1 MIDTSKILTQ
11 ADQYAFSL
19 FDVNLIDFD
28 MLEYDKNGIISLP
41 LITSNLPKPN
51 ETFDDEDTMTMIT
64 DAIDYGDVWFT
75 YNAIDHKVEDLVT
88 EIHCIQQQIFCDNAI
103 YFMEQSQHPEY
114 DKYKQIY
121 DKFIA
126 DIEDKLKEQVKIIM
140 TDVKGKFVKDKFIK
154 DTYLQARQHNG
165 QNIYY
170 VISRWWEKV
179 AKGKVDFVDIDNGEG
194 TVFVALNN
202 WH

>member
-28 MLEYDKNGIISLP
+28 MIEYDKNGIISLP

-51 ETFDDEDTMTMIT
+51 EPFDYEDTMTMIA
-64 DAIDYGDVWFT
+64 DAIDYGDMWFT
-75 YNAIDHKVEDLVT
+75 YNAIDHKVEELVI
-88 EIHCIQQQIFCDNAI
+88 EIHCVQQQIFCNAI
-103 YFMEQSQHPEY
+103 ICLMEQTQHPEY

-126 DIEDKLKEQVKIIM
+126 DIKDKLKEQVREIM
-140 TDVKGKFVKDKFIK
+140 TDAKGEFVKDKFIK
-154 DTYLQARQHNG
+154 SAYIQARTDKQK
-165 QNIYY
+165 NIFYT
-170 VISRWWEKV
+170 IHRWWEKLIQ
-179 AKGKVDFVDIDNGEG
+179 GDIEFVDITNGDG
-194 TVFVALNN
+194 TVYVARND
-202 WH
+202 

>member
-28 MLEYDKNGIISLP
+28 MLEYDRNGIISLP

-51 ETFDDEDTMTMIT
+51 EPFDDEDTMTMIT
-64 DAIDYGDVWFT
+64 DAIDYGDMWFT
-75 YNAIDHKVEDLVT
+75 YNAIDHKVEELVI
-88 EIHCIQQQIFCDNAI
+88 EIHCVQQQIFCNAI
-103 YFMEQSQHPEY
+103 ICLMEQTQHPEY

-126 DIEDKLKEQVKIIM
+126 DIKDKLKEQVREIM
-140 TDVKGKFVKDKFIK
+140 TDAKGEFVKDKFIK
-154 DTYLQARQHNG
+154 SAYIQARTDKQK
-165 QNIYY
+165 NIFYT
-170 VISRWWEKV
+170 VHRWWEKLIQ
-179 AKGKVDFVDIDNGEG
+179 GDIEFVDITNGDG
-194 TVFVALNN
+194 TVYVARND
-202 WH
+202 

>member
-51 ETFDDEDTMTMIT
+51 EPFDDEDTMTMIT
-64 DAIDYGDVWFT
+64 DAIDYGDMWFT
-75 YNAIDHKVEDLVT
+75 YNAIDHKVEELVI
-88 EIHCIQQQIFCDNAI
+88 EIHCVQQQIFCNAI
-103 YFMEQSQHPEY
+103 ICLMEQTQHPEY

-121 DKFIA
+121 DKFIT
-126 DIEDKLKEQVKIIM
+126 DIKDKLKEQIRKIM
-140 TDVKGKFVKDKFIK
+140 TDVKGEFVKDKFIK
-154 DTYLQARQHNG
+154 SAYIQARTDKQKDIFYTIH
-165 QNIYY
+165 
-170 VISRWWEKV
+170 RWWEKLIE
-179 AKGKVDFVDIDNGEG
+179 GDIEFVDITNGDG
-194 TVFVALNN
+194 TVYVARND
-202 WH
+202 

>member
-28 MLEYDKNGIISLP
+28 MIEYDKNGIISLP

-51 ETFDDEDTMTMIT
+51 EPFDNEDTMTMIA
-64 DAIDYGDVWFT
+64 DAIDYGDMWFT
-75 YNAIDHKVEDLVT
+75 YNAIDHKVEELVI
-88 EIHCIQQQIFCDNAI
+88 EIHCVQQQIFCNAI
-103 YFMEQSQHPEY
+103 ICLMEQTQHPEY

-126 DIEDKLKEQVKIIM
+126 DIKDKLKEQVREIM
-140 TDVKGKFVKDKFIK
+140 TDAKGEFVKDKFIK
-154 DTYLQARQHNG
+154 SAYIQARTDKQK
-165 QNIYY
+165 NIFYT
-170 VISRWWEKV
+170 IHRWWEKLV
-179 AKGKVDFVDIDNGEG
+179 EGDIEFVDITNGDG
-194 TVFVALNN
+194 TVYVARND
-202 WH
+202 

>member
-28 MLEYDKNGIISLP
+28 MLEYDRNGIISLP

-51 ETFDDEDTMTMIT
+51 EPFDDEDTMTMIA
-64 DAIDYGDVWFT
+64 DAIDYGDMWFT
-75 YNAIDHKVEDLVT
+75 YNAIDHKVEELVI
-88 EIHCIQQQIFCDNAI
+88 EIHCVQQQIFCDTI
-103 YFMEQSQHPEY
+103 ICLMEHTQYPEY

-126 DIEDKLKEQVKIIM
+126 DIEDKLKEQIRVIM
-140 TDVKGKFVKDKFIK
+140 TDVKGEFVKDKFIK
-154 DTYLQARQHNG
+154 SAYIQARTDKQKDIFYTIH
-165 QNIYY
+165 
-170 VISRWWEKV
+170 RWWEKLIE
-179 AKGKVDFVDIDNGEG
+179 GDIEFVDITNGDG
-194 TVFVALNN
+194 TVYVARDD
-202 WH
+202 

>member
-51 ETFDDEDTMTMIT
+51 EPFDDEDTMTMIT
-64 DAIDYGDVWFT
+64 DAIDYGDMWFT
-75 YNAIDHKVEDLVT
+75 YNAIDHKVEELVI
-88 EIHCIQQQIFCDNAI
+88 EIHCIQQQIPCDVI
-103 YFMEQSQHPEY
+103 IRLMEQTQHPEY

-126 DIEDKLKEQVKIIM
+126 DIKDKFKEQIRAMM
-140 TDVKGKFVKDKFIK
+140 TDVKGEFEKDAIGE
-154 DTYLQARQHNG
+154 DTYFQSRLDTDGNDVYYIIYKWWDKLFKGEVNFADVVNG
-165 QNIYY
+165 T
-170 VISRWWEKV
+170 
-179 AKGKVDFVDIDNGEG
+179 G
-194 TVFVALNN
+194 TVWVARD
-202 WH
+202 

>member
-41 LITSNLPKPN
+41 LITSNIPKPN
-51 ETFDDEDTMTMIT
+51 EPFDNEMIMTMIT
-64 DAIDYGDVWFT
+64 DTINYGDMWFT
-75 YNAIDHKVEDLVT
+75 YNAIDHKVEELVI
-88 EIHCIQQQIFCDNAI
+88 EIHCIQQQIPCDVI
-103 YFMEQSQHPEY
+103 IRLMEQTQHPEY

-126 DIEDKLKEQVKIIM
+126 DIKDKLKEQVRKIM
-140 TDVKGKFVKDKFIK
+140 TDAKGEFVKDKFIK
-154 DTYLQARQHNG
+154 SAYIQARTDKQK
-165 QNIYY
+165 NIFYT
-170 VISRWWEKV
+170 VHRWWEKLIQ
-179 AKGKVDFVDIDNGEG
+179 GDIEFVDITNGDG
-194 TVFVALNN
+194 TVYVARND
-202 WH
+202 

>member
-11 ADQYAFSL
+11 ADQYAFNL

-51 ETFDDEDTMTMIT
+51 EPFDDEDTMTMIT
-64 DAIDYGDVWFT
+64 DAIDYGDMWFT
-75 YNAIDHKVEDLVT
+75 YNAIDHKVEELVI
-88 EIHCIQQQIFCDNAI
+88 EIHCIQQQIFCDAI
-103 YFMEQSQHPEY
+103 ICLMEQTQHPEY

-126 DIEDKLKEQVKIIM
+126 DIKDKLKEQVREIM
-140 TDVKGKFVKDKFIK
+140 TDVKGEFVKDKFIK
-154 DTYLQARQHNG
+154 SAYIQARTDKQK
-165 QNIYY
+165 NIFYT
-170 VISRWWEKV
+170 IHRWWEKLIQ
-179 AKGKVDFVDIDNGEG
+179 GDIEFVDITNGDG
-194 TVFVALNN
+194 TVYVARND
-202 WH
+202 

>member
-1 MIDTSKILTQ
+1 MINTSKILTQ

-51 ETFDDEDTMTMIT
+51 EPFDDEDTMTMIT

-75 YNAIDHKVEDLVT
+75 YNAINHKVEELIV
-88 EIHCIQQQIFCDNAI
+88 EIHCIQQQIFCDAI
-103 YFMEQSQHPEY
+103 ICLMEQSQHPEY

-121 DKFIA
+121 DKFIV
-126 DIEDKLKEQVKIIM
+126 DIKDKLKEQVRKIM
-140 TDVKGKFVKDKFIK
+140 TDAKGEFVKDKFIK
-154 DTYLQARQHNG
+154 SAYIQARTDKQKDIFYTIH
-165 QNIYY
+165 
-170 VISRWWEKV
+170 RWWEKLIEGDIV
-179 AKGKVDFVDIDNGEG
+179 FVDITNGDG
-194 TVFVALNN
+194 TVYVARND
-202 WH
+202 

>member
-28 MLEYDKNGIISLP
+28 MIEYDKNGIISLP

-51 ETFDDEDTMTMIT
+51 EPFDDEDTMTMIT

-75 YNAIDHKVEDLVT
+75 YNAIDHKVEELVI
-88 EIHCIQQQIFCDNAI
+88 EIHCVQQQIFCNAI
-103 YFMEQSQHPEY
+103 ICLMEQTQHPEY

-121 DKFIA
+121 DKFIT
-126 DIEDKLKEQVKIIM
+126 DIKDKLKEQIRKIM
-140 TDVKGKFVKDKFIK
+140 TDVKGEFVKDKFIK
-154 DTYLQARQHNG
+154 SAYIQARTDKQKDIFYTIH
-165 QNIYY
+165 
-170 VISRWWEKV
+170 RWWEKLIE
-179 AKGKVDFVDIDNGEG
+179 GDIEFVDITNGDG
-194 TVFVALNN
+194 TVYVARND
-202 WH
+202 

>member
-11 ADQYAFSL
+11 LDQYTFSL

-51 ETFDDEDTMTMIT
+51 EPFDDEDTMVMIT
-64 DAIDYGDVWFT
+64 DSIDYGDMWFT
-75 YNAIDHKVEDLVT
+75 YNAIDHKVEELVV
-88 EIHCIQQQIFCDNAI
+88 EIHCVQKQIFCDTI
-103 YFMEQSQHPEY
+103 IDLMEQTHHLEY

-126 DIEDKLKEQVKIIM
+126 DIKDKLKEQIRAIM
-140 TDVKGKFVKDKFIK
+140 TDVKGEFVKDKFIK

-165 QNIYY
+165 ENIYY

-179 AKGKVDFVDIDNGEG
+179 PKGKVDFVDIDNGEG
-194 TVFVALNN
+194 TVFVALND
-202 WH
+202 WR

>member
-19 FDVNLIDFD
+19 FDINLIDFD
-28 MLEYDKNGIISLP
+28 MLEYDRNGIISLP

-51 ETFDDEDTMTMIT
+51 EPFDDEDTMTMIT
-64 DAIDYGDVWFT
+64 DAIDYGDMWFT
-75 YNAIDHKVEDLVT
+75 YNAIDHKVEELVI
-88 EIHCIQQQIFCDNAI
+88 EIHCVQRQIFCDVII
-103 YFMEQSQHPEY
+103 YLMEQTQHPEY

-126 DIEDKLKEQVKIIM
+126 DIEDKLREQIRKTM
-140 TDVKGKFVKDKFIK
+140 TDVKGEFVKDIFKE
-154 DTYLQARQHNG
+154 DTYFQSRTDKQKD
-165 QNIYY
+165 IYY
-170 VISRWWEKV
+170 VISRWWEKIINGEV
-179 AKGKVDFVDIDNGEG
+179 NFIDIDNGKG
-194 TVFVALNN
+194 TVFVALND

>member
-51 ETFDDEDTMTMIT
+51 EPFDDEDTMAMIA

-88 EIHCIQQQIFCDNAI
+88 EIHCIQQQIFFDNALC
-103 YFMEQSQHPEY
+103 FMEQIQHPEY
-114 DKYKQIY
+114 EQYKMSYDNFNALVKERLKKQIG
-121 DKFIA
+121 
-126 DIEDKLKEQVKIIM
+126 KLM
-140 TDVKGKFVKDKFIK
+140 TDVKGKFSKDNFIK
-154 DTYLQARQHNG
+154 DTYFQVRKFG
-165 QNIYY
+165 DKEIFY
-170 VISRWWEKV
+170 VIHNWW
-179 AKGKVDFVDIDNGEG
+179 KGLCEGEINFVDVVNGEG
-194 TVFVALNN
+194 TVYIARCK
-202 WH
+202 

>member
-28 MLEYDKNGIISLP
+28 ILEYDRNGIISLP

-51 ETFDDEDTMTMIT
+51 EPFDDEDTMTMIT
-64 DAIDYGDVWFT
+64 DAINYGDMWFT
-75 YNAIDHKVEDLVT
+75 YNAIDHKVEELVV
-88 EIHCIQQQIFCDNAI
+88 EIHCIQQQISCDSVI
-103 YFMEQSQHPEY
+103 CFMGQAKHPKY

-126 DIEDKLKEQVKIIM
+126 DIKDKFKEQIRAMM
-140 TDVKGKFVKDKFIK
+140 TDVKGEFVKDKFIK
-154 DTYLQARQHNG
+154 SAYIQARTDKQKDIFYTIH
-165 QNIYY
+165 
-170 VISRWWEKV
+170 RWWEKLIE
-179 AKGKVDFVDIDNGEG
+179 GDIEFVDITNDDG
-194 TVFVALNN
+194 TVYVARND
-202 WH
+202 